1 MRSSLLQV
9 WRILPVWLQIV
20 LSRVIRPLFQVFAA
34 AVIFNEEHKIL
45 LVKMTYWRVHPW
57 GMPGGSLEYSESAE
71 EAVVREVHEET
82 GLEIGVEKLLL
93 VKTWSPDKV
102 GLYYLC
108 RIKAGTFQPSDEVSE
123 YGYFS
128 MTDLPDVRPF
138 DVGLIGQIFQ
148 MTRLDEHELA

>member
-1 MRSSLLQV
+1 MKSFLLQV
-9 WRILPVWLQIV
+9 WRILPLWLQIV

-34 AVIFNEEHKIL
+34 AVIFNEDKKIL
-45 LVKMTYWRVHPW
+45 LVKMTYQRFHPW
-57 GMPGGSLEYSESAE
+57 GLPGGSLDYSEIPEDGAI
-71 EAVVREVHEET
+71 REVREET
-82 GLEIGVEKLLL
+82 GLEVGVEKLLL

-128 MTDLPDVRPF
+128 MDDLPDVRPF
-138 DVGLIGQIFQ
+138 DVGLLDQIFQ
-148 MTRLDEHELA
+148 MMK